1 MSKPVIHAP
10 GIWLN
15 LDADTYHS
23 DPALGSTDVKRLLVS
38 APDYWWHSRLNP
50 ARPED
55 DGSTP
60 SMIFGRAVHTMVLE
74 GSEKFTSLYMREPSG
89 EGLIV
94 TDEDASR
101 WIAENA
107 SRIPA
112 DVKTLPR
119 SKSGKLALI
128 HQIDPGVPIADI
140 IKQQAEKDSITI
152 LKGDDYDRI
161 VVASQMISR
170 NPELAR
176 AFEGGMSE
184 VSIFWEQ
191 PVPEAGTVIR
201 CKARLDY
208 LKVRAIGD
216 LKSIRNVA
224 GLAFPSACRRNI
236 ANYRYDVQAAH
247 YMRARA
253 TLPDHVAA
261 GAVFGD
267 HDPEW
272 LARVAAATEYAFAFV
287 FFQATD
293 APITWACS
301 LSPGNPILEFG
312 EIDADRALL
321 TYARFLER
329 YGAEAAWIL
338 ADPIAELDISEMP
351 GWFGRS

>member
-1 MSKPVIHAP
+1 MFQP
-10 GIWLN
+10 GIYFG
-15 LDADTYHS
+15 LDADAYHA

-55 DGSTP
+55 NGDTP
-60 SMIFGRAVHTMVLE
+60 SMIFGRAVHPMVLE
-74 GSEKFTSLYMREPSG
+74 GREKFAGLYMREPSG

-94 TDEDASR
+94 SDEDASR
-101 WIAENA
+101 WIAENT
-107 SRIPA
+107 SRIPE
-112 DVKTLPR
+112 DVKTLPK
-119 SKSGKLALI
+119 SKAGKIALI
-128 HQIDPGVPIADI
+128 HQIDPGVPILDA
-140 IKQQAEKDSITI
+140 IKRNAAEAGLTI

-176 AFEGGMSE
+176 AFDGGISE

-216 LKSIRNVA
+216 LKSIRNVS
-224 GLAFPSACRRNI
+224 GVPFPSACRRNI

-247 YMRARA
+247 YMRARS
-253 TLPDHVAA
+253 TLPGHVAA

-287 FFQATD
+287 FFQSTD

-312 EIDADRALL
+312 ELDADRALL

-329 YGAEAAWIL
+329 YGADAAWIL
-338 ADPIAELDISEMP
+338 ADPIAELDLSEMP

>member
-1 MSKPVIHAP
+1 MFQP
-10 GIWLN
+10 GIYFGLEPEP
-15 LDADTYHS
+15 YHA
-23 DPALGSTDVKRLLVS
+23 DPALGSGDVKRLLFS
-38 APDYWWHSRLNP
+38 APDFWWHSKFNP

-55 DGSTP
+55 TGDTP
-60 SMIFGRAVHTMVLE
+60 NMIFGRAVHAMVLE
-74 GSEKFTSLYMREPSG
+74 GPEVFAKDYMREPSG

-101 WIAENA
+101 WIADNA

-128 HQIDPGVPIADI
+128 HQIDPGVPILDAIKRRAD
-140 IKQQAEKDSITI
+140 EDGMTI
-152 LKGDDYDRI
+152 LNGDDYDRI

-176 AFEGGMSE
+176 AFQGGMPE

-208 LKVRAIGD
+208 LKVRGIGD
-216 LKSIRNVA
+216 LKSIRNVF
-224 GLAFPSACRRNI
+224 GIQFPAACRKNI

-253 TLPDHVAA
+253 TLPGHVAA

-272 LARVAAATEYAFAFV
+272 LARVAAADEYAFAFV
-287 FFQATD
+287 FYQATQ

-312 EIDADRALL
+312 TADVDRALL
-321 TYARFLER
+321 NYARFYER
-329 YGAEAAWIL
+329 YGTEAAWIL
-338 ADPIAELDISEMP
+338 AEPVAELDLSEMP
-351 GWFGRS
+351 AWFGRS